1 MNTRLRG
8 LEEGSYQA
16 DLDAKEKKL
25 NFMLHLDLRP
35 YCGVDITHNIVS
47 DAPKDEVAKMAPAE
61 DSKVQE
67 WDESRTAVLRD
78 GVET

>member
-1 MNTRLRG
+1 MFRG
-8 LEEGSYQA
+8 RKLSGGYGCER
-16 DLDAKEKKL
+16 KKL
-25 NFMLHLDLRP
+25 NFMLHLDLRL
-35 YCGVDITHNIVS
+35 YCGVGITHTIVS